1 MRVHFV
7 DVYIGVLEPYDRGRL
22 DTITNATMTM
32 TTAPSEAVISGMS
45 KSGVSVSVFVVDVVV
60 PVSSVVVEVVE
71 EVEAF
76 HPASM
81 AISHQNARPFCSQL
95 V

>member
-1 MRVHFV
+1 MRVYFV
-7 DVYIGVLEPYDRGRL
+7 DVYIGVLESYDRDRL
-22 DTITNATMTM
+22 DTTTNATMTT
-32 TTAPSEAVISGMS
+32 TTAPNEAVISISGS
-45 KSGVSVSVFVVDVVV
+45 SGVPVSVFVVDVVV

-81 AISHQNARPFCSQL
+81 AISHQNA
-95 V
+95 